1 MDSFRRANKSYK
13 VRMECQHAHSPLHSC
28 RLQIGKKKKQQKL
41 QASISKV
48 KPELRIAKSLENP
61 QREKEERNEPRT
73 KYLRAEFYEKDWM
86 PKKIYLKR
94 L

>member
-1 MDSFRRANKSYK
+1 MSACTLTTAQLPLANWK
-13 VRMECQHAHSPLHSC
+13 
-28 RLQIGKKKKQQKL
+28 KKKKQQKL

-73 KYLRAEFYEKDWM
+73 KYLRAEFYEKD
-86 PKKIYLKR
+86 
-94 L
+94 

>member
-1 MDSFRRANKSYK
+1 MHTHHCTAAACKL
-13 VRMECQHAHSPLHSC
+13 E
-28 RLQIGKKKKQQKL
+28 KKTKL

-48 KPELRIAKSLENP
+48 KPELRIARSLENP

-86 PKKIYLKR
+86 PKKIDLKH